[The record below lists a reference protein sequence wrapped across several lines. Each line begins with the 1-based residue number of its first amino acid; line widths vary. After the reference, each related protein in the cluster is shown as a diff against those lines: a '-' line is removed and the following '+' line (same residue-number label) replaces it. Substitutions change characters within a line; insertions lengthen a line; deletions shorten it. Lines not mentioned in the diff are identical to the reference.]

1 MKKVIE
7 IFKQIQDTSSLNK
20 KKEII
25 KENSNN
31 ELFKKCLKFL
41 LDSNVVTGIS
51 DAKIHKHVE
60 PETELSPLYLCKF
73 SEFSQVIDYLKKN
86 NTGKDSD
93 IYEIQAFLSG
103 HEEDREFYEQ
113 MITKKFRLGCDAKV
127 VNSMIPGLIPT
138 FDLMLGT
145 PIDKVK
151 LNGNEKIFLSRKL
164 NGTRA
169 AFIGDRI
176 MTRQGKEYIGLDHI
190 INDLKAMGLSDMF
203 IVGELL
209 YKNEEGLSDSEAF
222 QKGTGI
228 AMSKDK
234 DKSQLKLVVF
244 DIFPLEEFWTGKSA
258 ETYGKRSN
266 ALSLLSL
273 YIDDYG
279 SKNVEIVPRV
289 YSGTDHTEIW
299 RWLDIAEKEDWEG
312 ICCNLDTPYECKRT
326 KNLIKVK
333 KFYTYD
339 LPVIGYEEGSGRNKG
354 VLGALVVD
362 YKGNKVNVGSGF
374 SDELRENL
382 WRMRD
387 DLIGRVIEVKYKE
400 VSKDKKTGL
409 ESLQFPIFIS
419 LREEGKEVSYN

>member
-1 MKKVIE
+1 MKEVIE

-20 KKEII
+20 KKEFI
-25 KENSNN
+25 KANSNN
-31 ELFKKCLKFL
+31 ELFKGCLKFL
-41 LDSNVVTGIS
+41 LDSNIVTGIS

-60 PETELSPLYLCKF
+60 AETELDPLYLCKF
-73 SEFSQVIDYLKKN
+73 SEFPQVIDYLKLN

-103 HEEDREFYEQ
+103 HETDREFYEQ

-138 FDLMLGT
+138 FDVMLGT

-151 LNGNEKIFLSRKL
+151 LKGDEKIFLSRKL

-190 INDLKAMGLSDMF
+190 INDLIGMGLSDMF
-203 IVGELL
+203 LDGELL

-244 DIFPLEEFWTGKSA
+244 DIFPLEEFWTGKSKD
-258 ETYGKRSN
+258 TYEKRSKGLN
-266 ALSLLSL
+266 LLSL
-273 YIDDYG
+273 YIDDHG
-279 SKNVEIVPRV
+279 IQNVEVVPRF
-289 YSGTDHTEIW
+289 YSGTNHTEIW
-299 RWLDIAEKEDWEG
+299 RWLDIAEEEDYEG
-312 ICCNLDTPYECKRT
+312 IMINLDTPYECKRT

-333 KFYTYD
+333 KFHSAD
-339 LPVIGYEEGSGRNKG
+339 LLCTGIEEGSGRNKG
-354 VLGALVVD
+354 TLGALVCD
-362 YKGNKVNVGSGF
+362 YKGFPVNVGSGF
-374 SDELRENL
+374 TDEQRKYYWQNPDEVVGH
-382 WRMRD
+382 
-387 DLIGRVIEVKYKE
+387 IISVKYKE
-400 VSKDKKTGL
+400 ETKNKDGGI
-409 ESLQFPIFIS
+409 SIQFPVFES
-419 LREEGKEVSYN
+419 VRFDKVEPSYN

>member
-1 MKKVIE
+1 MKEVIE

-25 KENSNN
+25 KANSNN

-41 LDSNVVTGIS
+41 LDSNIVTGIS
-51 DAKIHKHVE
+51 DAKIHKRVE

-73 SEFSQVIDYLKKN
+73 SEFPQVIDYLKLN

-93 IYEIQAFLSG
+93 IHEIQAFLSG

-127 VNSMIPGLIPT
+127 VNSMITGLIPT
-138 FDLMLGT
+138 FDVMLGT

-169 AFIGDRI
+169 AFIGDKI

-203 IVGELL
+203 IDGELL
-209 YKNEEGLSDSEAF
+209 YKNEERLSDSEAF

-244 DIFPLEEFWTGKSA
+244 DIFPLEEFWTGKSKD
-258 ETYGKRSN
+258 TYEKRSKGLN
-266 ALSLLSL
+266 LLSL
-273 YIDDYG
+273 YIDDHG
-279 SKNVEIVPRV
+279 IQNVEVVPRF
-289 YSGTDHTEIW
+289 YSGTNHTEIW
-299 RWLDIAEKEDWEG
+299 RWLDIAEEEDYEG
-312 ICCNLDTPYECKRT
+312 IMINLDTPYECKRT

-333 KFYTYD
+333 KFHSAD
-339 LPVIGYEEGSGRNKG
+339 LLCTGIEEGSGRNKG
-354 VLGALVVD
+354 TLGALVCD
-362 YKGNKVNVGSGF
+362 YKGFPVNVGSGF
-374 SDELRENL
+374 TDEQRKYY
-382 WRMRD
+382 WRNPD
-387 DLIGRVIEVKYKE
+387 EVVGHIISVKYKE
-400 VSKDKKTGL
+400 ETKNKDGGI
-409 ESLQFPIFIS
+409 SIQFPVFES
-419 LREEGKEVSYN
+419 VRFDKTEPSYN